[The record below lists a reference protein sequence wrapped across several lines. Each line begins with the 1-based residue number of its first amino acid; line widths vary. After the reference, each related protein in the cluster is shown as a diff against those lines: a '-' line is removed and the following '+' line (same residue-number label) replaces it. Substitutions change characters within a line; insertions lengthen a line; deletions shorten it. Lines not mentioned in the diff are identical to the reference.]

1 LLRSIVVALDLTPDG
16 DRALPIAQALAETSD
31 LPVELLTVSSPRM
44 SEAEDVHELR
54 RRLTAHGWP
63 PDSFTIAHDN
73 DVARAIVAHVG
84 DREPA
89 LLVMASSAKPSIT
102 ARFLGSVTEEVL
114 SRVDQP
120 VLLVGPRVP
129 PDRDVSRPTLVAFID
144 RGDLAEATVPAMVSW
159 ARTFGSSN
167 PLLADVT
174 GSSGEPGTVE
184 ESPVDRY
191 ISLLGAEGVSAS
203 KVDVRSTDIDAQLD
217 QLAGHVTA
225 PIFVA
230 TSVRWTDPSTP
241 GRSLTQRLVHQSVHP
256 VLVVPA
262 RHAPWRRGQDLPE
275 TSPDLPLG
283 VIEELSAS
291 ACWEQLAAASVGRLA
306 VCMSGMPRIFPINFV
321 VDGESIVFRTAEGTK
336 LAALRNPSVA
346 FEIDDYDADSGIASS
361 VIIEGRAEEIA
372 EVSGSDTLGL
382 PLFPWHVSPKG
393 HFVRITPDNV
403 SGRRFRAVYAD

>member
-1 LLRSIVVALDLTPDG
+1 MLRSIVVALDLTPGG
-16 DRALPIAQALAETSD
+16 DRALSIAQDLAETSG

-44 SEAEDVHELR
+44 SEAEDAYELR
-54 RRLTAHGWP
+54 RRATAHGWP

-73 DVARAIVAHVG
+73 DVARAVVDHVG
-84 DREPA
+84 SREPA
-89 LLVMASSAKPSIT
+89 LLVMATSAKPSMT

-129 PDRDVSRPTLVAFID
+129 PDCDVSRPTLVAFID
-144 RGDLAEATVPAMVSW
+144 RGDLAEATVPAIVSW
-159 ARTFGSSN
+159 AQTFGSN
-167 PLLADVT
+167 APLLAAV
-174 GSSGEPGTVE
+174 GEP
-184 ESPVDRY
+184 PIDHY
-191 ISLLGAEGVSAS
+191 LSLLAAEGVGAS
-203 KVDVRSTDIDAQLD
+203 TVDVGSDDIDAQLD
-217 QLAGHVTA
+217 QLASRVTA
-225 PIFVA
+225 PVFVA
-230 TSVRWTDPSTP
+230 TSVRWTDPTAP
-241 GRSLTQRLVHQSVHP
+241 GRSLTQRLVHQSNQP
-256 VLVVPA
+256 VLVIPA
-262 RHAPWRRGQDLPE
+262 RHAPWRRAEGQPAA
-275 TSPDLPLG
+275 PADLPLG
-283 VIEELSAS
+283 AIEELSAS
-291 ACWEQLAAASVGRLA
+291 ACWELLAAASVGRLA

-372 EVSGSDTLGL
+372 GMSDSDTLGL

-393 HFVRITPDNV
+393 HFVRITPDNL